1 MKLSWNKVVLSKYFI
16 KKVPSKLDGRQK
28 QQQTT
33 NGISYEAARLKT
45 NLAKSTGSSVG
56 RGLGCIQLVDAV
68 EGLGQAAVHVEPPVT
83 DEELL
88 VEDGT

>member
-1 MKLSWNKVVLSKYFI
+1 VR
-16 KKVPSKLDGRQK
+16 PS
-28 QQQTT
+28 
-33 NGISYEAARLKT
+33 LKT

-56 RGLGCIQLVDAV
+56 RGLGRIQLVDAV
-68 EGLGQAAVHVEPPVT
+68 EGLGQAAVHVEPPVA